1 MFRIQKLKNALLVTK
16 IVVLLNQEV
25 RAMQEKLLVLRKKMG
40 ISQRELASYLGI
52 SLKSYSMKER
62 GERQFTLDEMFKL
75 RDFFGLG
82 IEDIFMPRSR

>member
-1 MFRIQKLKNALLVTK
+1 
-16 IVVLLNQEV
+16 
-25 RAMQEKLLVLRKKMG
+25 MQEKLLVLRKKMG

-82 IEDIFMPRSR
+82 IEDIFMSRSR

>member
-1 MFRIQKLKNALLVTK
+1 
-16 IVVLLNQEV
+16 
-25 RAMQEKLLVLRKKMG
+25 MQEKLLVLRKKMG

-75 RDFFGLG
+75 RDFFGLS

>member
-1 MFRIQKLKNALLVTK
+1 
-16 IVVLLNQEV
+16 
-25 RAMQEKLLVLRKKMG
+25 MQEKLLVLRKKMG

>member
-1 MFRIQKLKNALLVTK
+1 
-16 IVVLLNQEV
+16 
-25 RAMQEKLLVLRKKMG
+25 MQEKLLVLRKKMG

-82 IEDIFMPRSR
+82 IEDIFMPHS

>member
-1 MFRIQKLKNALLVTK
+1 
-16 IVVLLNQEV
+16 
-25 RAMQEKLLVLRKKMG
+25 MQEKLLVLRKKMG

-75 RDFFGLG
+75 RDFFGLS
-82 IEDIFMPRSR
+82 IEDIFMPRSQ

>member
-1 MFRIQKLKNALLVTK
+1 
-16 IVVLLNQEV
+16 
-25 RAMQEKLLVLRKKMG
+25 MQEKLLVLRKKMG
-40 ISQRELASYLGI
+40 ISQRELAAYLGI

>member
-1 MFRIQKLKNALLVTK
+1 
-16 IVVLLNQEV
+16 
-25 RAMQEKLLVLRKKMG
+25 MQEKLLVLRKKMG

-75 RDFFGLG
+75 RDFFDMR
-82 IEDIFMPRSR
+82 IEDIFSPRSH

>member
-1 MFRIQKLKNALLVTK
+1 
-16 IVVLLNQEV
+16 
-25 RAMQEKLLVLRKKMG
+25 MQEKLLVLRKKMG

-75 RDFFGLG
+75 RDFFGLE

>member
-1 MFRIQKLKNALLVTK
+1 
-16 IVVLLNQEV
+16 
-25 RAMQEKLLVLRKKMG
+25 MQEKLLVLRKKMG

-82 IEDIFMPRSR
+82 IEDIFMPHSQ

>member
-1 MFRIQKLKNALLVTK
+1 
-16 IVVLLNQEV
+16 
-25 RAMQEKLLVLRKKMG
+25 MQEKLLVLRKKMG

-75 RDFFGLG
+75 RDFFDMR
-82 IEDIFMPRSR
+82 IEDIFHPVVTKTVTKARNKGGSKNDNDPN

>member
-1 MFRIQKLKNALLVTK
+1 
-16 IVVLLNQEV
+16 
-25 RAMQEKLLVLRKKMG
+25 MQEKLLVLRKKMG
-40 ISQRELASYLGI
+40 VSQRELASYLGI

>member
-1 MFRIQKLKNALLVTK
+1 
-16 IVVLLNQEV
+16 
-25 RAMQEKLLVLRKKMG
+25 MQEKLLVLRKKMG

-62 GERQFTLDEMFKL
+62 GDRQFTLDEMFKL